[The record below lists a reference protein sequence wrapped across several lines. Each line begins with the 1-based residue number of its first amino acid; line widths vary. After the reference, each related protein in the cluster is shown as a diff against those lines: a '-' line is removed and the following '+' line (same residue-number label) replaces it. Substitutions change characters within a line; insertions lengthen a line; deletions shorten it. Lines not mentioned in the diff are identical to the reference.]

1 MSNLLNEKH
10 ALAKLRAELEKRREK
25 LCHYYKKFGYLAH
38 NYRNKKE
45 GEKGTT
51 SLQNK
56 FKVLS
61 SRVIVINFI
70 WLYLYQFF
78 DDSHSLNGYGKP
90 LTRPFN

>member
-10 ALAKLRAELEKRREK
+10 ALAKLRAELEERREK

-38 NYRNKKE
+38 NCRNKKE

-61 SRVIVINFI
+61 SRVIVTNFI
-70 WLYLYQFF
+70 WLYLHQFF